1 MYGLKKE
8 IDLSFLNGRE
18 LIQIAIF
25 QIAIGVGHIGFRFDE
40 DVAISVKEEFS
51 YFDGQ
56 AEWAFRELG
65 AAQIA
70 NRTVS
75 LVGATIQNFVGHED
89 GTLILTFSNGQRLT
103 IPDSSKEHESYL
115 ITRPGQTIVV

>member
-1 MYGLKKE
+1 MDQKKE

-25 QIAIGVGHIGFRFDE
+25 QIAIGVRHISFRFDE
-40 DVAISVKEEFS
+40 DVAISVKGEFS

-56 AEWAFRELG
+56 AEWAYRELG

-70 NRTVS
+70 NLTVS

-103 IPDSSKEHESYL
+103 IPDSSKEYESYR
-115 ITRPGQTIVV
+115 ITRPGQTIVA

>member
-18 LIQIAIF
+18 LMHVALGARSIS
-25 QIAIGVGHIGFRFDE
+25 FRFDE
-40 DVAISVKEEFS
+40 DVAISISVEGDFS

-56 AEWAFRELG
+56 AEWWDREQNP
-65 AAQIA
+65 AQMA

-75 LVGATIQNFVGHED
+75 LVGATIQSFVGHED

-103 IPDSSKEHESYL
+103 IRDSSKEHESYH